1 LEREN
6 QPLAAACT
14 NTPYFR
20 NSGYVPRQTRI
31 RRSMNQQAFQQ
42 VSQNSPLAIPTQMR
56 RIEGREWWL
65 WGFAVAVT
73 LALTLGIIS
82 FTFPWFNAGSDVSY
96 WFDLKE
102 WVRGLAALVLLFD
115 FYAIYQHMQLHRIRR
130 QLAERDHLFQLISE
144 NAADMI
150 ALVDGDG
157 RRLYNSPAYLK
168 VLGYSPED
176 LNATSSIE
184 QIHPDDRPRVLKA
197 AEKARLSGQGERM
210 EYRVRHKDGTWRT
223 LESTASPIRNEKG
236 QTDKLV
242 IVNRDITERKRAE
255 EMLAHN
261 AFHDGLTNLP
271 NRALFLDRLQQALS
285 LSKRHPNYKFA
296 VLLIDVDEFK
306 IINDSLGHAAG
317 DDLLIQIGQRLKES
331 VRRADTVSRPR
342 TSDVP
347 DRPANDDT
355 LARLGGDE
363 FTILLDDIRDP
374 IEAVR
379 VAERM
384 QAELAIPFV
393 VNQQGIVISA
403 SIGIAASTS
412 PHTHAE
418 DLLRDADIAMYRAK
432 RAGKACC
439 EVSDTAMHENA
450 VKRLQLETDLRKA
463 LDEGQFRVYYQPIVS
478 LQTGKI
484 TGFEALTRWQR
495 PEGILAPIAFIAV
508 AEETGLIIPMNRQ
521 LLREACQHL
530 RSWQSEFPS
539 DPPLTMSVNITSREF
554 VQPDLVS
561 EIRKSLDQTGVDPG
575 CLQLEI
581 IETIAMGDA
590 EKSGHVLAQLKA
602 LGVRLSIDDFGTGYS
617 SLSRLRR
624 IPVDTLKIDRAFIS
638 NMDTDPENR
647 EIVRAIIVLAHNLGL
662 KVVAEGTEK
671 EEHIALLKQ
680 FNCEMAQGYLFSRP
694 ADDQTMLKLLA
705 SNHGIRA
712 AAAGN

>member
-1 LEREN
+1 
-6 QPLAAACT
+6 
-14 NTPYFR
+14 
-20 NSGYVPRQTRI
+20 
-31 RRSMNQQAFQQ
+31 MNQQAFQQ

-82 FTFPWFNAGSDVSY
+82 FTFPWFNGGSDVSY
-96 WFDLKE
+96 WFDLRE

-130 QLAERDHLFQLISE
+130 QLAERDQLFQLISE

-210 EYRVRHKDGTWRT
+210 EYRVRHKDGSWRT

-271 NRALFLDRLQQALS
+271 NRALFLDRLQQALT

-342 TSDVP
+342 ASDVP

-463 LDEGQFRVYYQPIVS
+463 LDQAEFRVYYQPIVS

-539 DPPLTMSVNITSREF
+539 DSPLTMSVNITSREF

-671 EEHIALLKQ
+671 EEHIDLLKQ

-694 ADDQTMLKLLA
+694 ADDQAMLKLLA
-705 SNHGIRA
+705 SNRSIRA
-712 AAAGN
+712 AAAGS

>member
-6 QPLAAACT
+6 QPGAAACT

-31 RRSMNQQAFQQ
+31 RRGMNQQAFQQ

-96 WFDLKE
+96 WFDLRE

-130 QLAERDHLFQLISE
+130 QLAERDQLFQLISE

-210 EYRVRHKDGTWRT
+210 EYRVRHKDGSWRT

-271 NRALFLDRLQQALS
+271 NRALFLDRLQQALT

-463 LDEGQFRVYYQPIVS
+463 LDQGQFRVYYQPIVS

-539 DPPLTMSVNITSREF
+539 DSPLTMSVNITSREF

-671 EEHIALLKQ
+671 EEHIDLLKQ

-694 ADDQTMLKLLA
+694 ADDQAMLKLLA
-705 SNHGIRA
+705 SNRSTRA
-712 AAAGN
+712 AAAGS

>member
-1 LEREN
+1 
-6 QPLAAACT
+6 
-14 NTPYFR
+14 
-20 NSGYVPRQTRI
+20 
-31 RRSMNQQAFQQ
+31 MDQQAFQQ
-42 VSQNSPLAIPTQMR
+42 VSQNSPEAIPTRMR

-73 LALTLGIIS
+73 LALTLGIVS
-82 FTFPWFNAGSDVSY
+82 FTFPWFNTDADVSY
-96 WFDLKE
+96 WFDLRE

-130 QLAERDHLFQLISE
+130 QLAERDQLFQLISE

-176 LNATSSIE
+176 LNTTSSVE

-210 EYRVRHKDGTWRT
+210 EYRVRHKDGSWRT

-271 NRALFLDRLQQALS
+271 NRALFLDRLQQALT
-285 LSKRHPNYKFA
+285 LSKRHANYKFA

-347 DRPANDDT
+347 ERPANDDT

-363 FTILLDDIRDP
+363 FCILLDDIRDP

-379 VAERM
+379 VAERV
-384 QAELAIPFV
+384 QAELAIPFLV
-393 VNQQGIVISA
+393 TQQEIVISA
-403 SIGIAASTS
+403 SIGIAASSS

-432 RAGKACC
+432 RAGKARC

-463 LDEGQFRVYYQPIVS
+463 LDLGEFRVYYQPIVS
-478 LQTGKI
+478 LQTGRI

-495 PEGILAPIAFIAV
+495 PEGILPPIAFIAV

-539 DPPLTMSVNITSREF
+539 DPPITMSVNITSREF
-554 VQPDLVS
+554 AQPDLAS
-561 EIRKSLDQTGVDPG
+561 EIRKSLEQTGIDPS

-590 EKSGHVLAQLKA
+590 EKSGHVLGQLKA

-638 NMDTDPENR
+638 NMDCDKENR

-662 KVVAEGTEK
+662 KVVAEGTET
-671 EEHIALLKQ
+671 EEHINLLKQ
-680 FNCEMAQGYLFSRP
+680 FNCEMAQGYFFSRP
-694 ADDQTMLKLLA
+694 ADDQAMLKLLA
-705 SNHGIRA
+705 SNRSAVATAVG
-712 AAAGN
+712 G

>member
-1 LEREN
+1 
-6 QPLAAACT
+6 
-14 NTPYFR
+14 
-20 NSGYVPRQTRI
+20 
-31 RRSMNQQAFQQ
+31 MNQQAFQQ

-96 WFDLKE
+96 WFDLRE

-130 QLAERDHLFQLISE
+130 QLAERDQLFQLISE

-210 EYRVRHKDGTWRT
+210 EYRVRHKDGSWRT

-271 NRALFLDRLQQALS
+271 NRALFLDRLQQALT

-296 VLLIDVDEFK
+296 VLVIDVDEFK

-342 TSDVP
+342 ASDVP

-463 LDEGQFRVYYQPIVS
+463 LDQGEFRVYYQPIVS

-539 DPPLTMSVNITSREF
+539 DSPLTMSVNITSREF

-671 EEHIALLKQ
+671 EEHIDLLKQ

-694 ADDQTMLKLLA
+694 ADDQAMLKLLA
-705 SNHGIRA
+705 SNRSTRA
-712 AAAGN
+712 AAAGS

>member
-1 LEREN
+1 MEREN
-6 QPLAAACT
+6 QPGAAACT

-31 RRSMNQQAFQQ
+31 RRGMNQQAFQQ

-96 WFDLKE
+96 WFDLRE

-130 QLAERDHLFQLISE
+130 QLAERDQLFQLISE

-210 EYRVRHKDGTWRT
+210 EYRVRHKDGSWRT

-271 NRALFLDRLQQALS
+271 NRALFLDRLQQALT

-463 LDEGQFRVYYQPIVS
+463 LDQGQFRVYYQPIVS

-539 DPPLTMSVNITSREF
+539 DSPLTMSVNITSREF

-671 EEHIALLKQ
+671 EEHIDLLKQ

-694 ADDQTMLKLLA
+694 ADDQAMLKLLA
-705 SNHGIRA
+705 SNRNARA
-712 AAAGN
+712 AAAGS